1 MLHVHCVCV
10 CVCVCVRAYMRVCL
24 SQPLPLPPAYRT
36 EEGKPWVLPVVRE
49 VEQRMAADETLDKEY
64 LLQDGMAALREAA
77 VRLVLGSGSRA
88 LVQNRVRGREGRGGD
103 FFGSPSSCSQSVWG
117 GRCLSSQLLLCTVW
131 GDIVE
136 SHCYVVTTG
145 ELILMS
151 IGHVAE

>member
-1 MLHVHCVCV
+1 MLHVHCV

-88 LVQNRVRGREGRGGD
+88 LVQNRVRGREGRGGE
-103 FFGSPSSCSQSVWG
+103 GIYLVVPQVAVSQSGVVAVCLHSCFCA
-117 GRCLSSQLLLCTVW
+117 RCGV
-131 GDIVE
+131 
-136 SHCYVVTTG
+136 
-145 ELILMS
+145 IL
-151 IGHVAE
+151 

>member
-1 MLHVHCVCV
+1 
-10 CVCVCVRAYMRVCL
+10 MRVCL

-88 LVQNRVRGREGRGGD
+88 LVQNRVRKGRGGD
-103 FFGSPSSCSQSVWG
+103 FFGSPSDCSQSVSLGWS
-117 GRCLSSQLLLCTVW
+117 LSVFTAAFVH
-131 GDIVE
+131 GV
-136 SHCYVVTTG
+136 G
-145 ELILMS
+145 
-151 IGHVAE
+151 